1 MIKSRFKI
9 GLLLVV
15 VLSLLCSFITGCS
28 LTRDFDRYLRS
39 VTKPYRFDIVKWEF
53 EAFGVE
59 VSKIFSQKKCDPVDG
74 VEVVTAYFANVDQ
87 IKKLEAEIVAVEAGS
102 RQGDLSVLEDELNG
116 LYQQNAERVDTVEMV
131 LEAQIRD
138 VLSQEGIFNP
148 FHKYVRVGIGFPPVN
163 FELGRPPHLL
173 VISPRDRIESM
184 REVPLLSEISREDME
199 SLEAD
204 VDNQGVS
211 SLVVALGGMATYPSY
226 VTDKASLRFTLDT
239 ATEEWLHQYL
249 SFKPLGFRYV
259 LDLTGI
265 RRDYEIVTMNETL
278 AGMVSKEIGK
288 IVYEKYYVPRETE
301 DITLEKTQSG
311 FDFNQEM
318 REIRRAVDSYLARG
332 EVEQAEEFMEQKRLY
347 LVENGYNIRKLN
359 QAYFAFHGAYA
370 DKPTSVSPIGVEL
383 KQLRSQCDS
392 LKGFL
397 ETVAAMTSRQELA
410 ESLR

>member
-1 MIKSRFKI
+1 MA
-9 GLLLVV
+9 
-15 VLSLLCSFITGCS
+15 VLFLLCSFLTGCT
-28 LTRDFDRYLRS
+28 LTTDFDRYLRS

-53 EAFGVE
+53 EAFGAE
-59 VSKIFSQKKCDPVDG
+59 VSKIFGQKECGSING

-102 RQGDLSVLEDELNG
+102 RQGDLSALEAELNG
-116 LYQQNAERVDTVEMV
+116 IYQQNAEMVDIVEMV
-131 LEAQIRD
+131 LETQIRD
-138 VLSQEGIFNP
+138 VLSREGIFNP
-148 FHKYVRVGIGFPPVN
+148 LHKYVRVGIGFPPVN

-173 VISPRDRIESM
+173 VISPRDRIESK
-184 REVPLLSEISREDME
+184 REVPLLSEMSREDME
-199 SLEAD
+199 SLEAN
-204 VDNQGVS
+204 VDSLGVS

-249 SFKPLGFRYV
+249 AFKPLGFRYV

-278 AGMVSKEIGK
+278 AGMVSKEIGG
-288 IVYEKYYVPRETE
+288 IVYEKYYAPKKTE
-301 DITLEKTQSG
+301 NIALEVTQSG

-318 REIRRAVDSYLARG
+318 REIRRTVDSYLARG
-332 EVEQAEEFMEQKRLY
+332 EIDQAEEFMEQKRLY

-370 DKPTSVSPIGVEL
+370 DKPTSISPIGVEL
-383 KQLRSQCDS
+383 KQLRSQSDS
-392 LKGFL
+392 LKDFI
-397 ETVAAMTSRQELA
+397 ETVAAMTNRQELV
-410 ESLR
+410 ESIR

>member
-1 MIKSRFKI
+1 MA
-9 GLLLVV
+9 
-15 VLSLLCSFITGCS
+15 VLFLLCSFITGCT
-28 LTRDFDRYLRS
+28 LTKDFDKYLRI

-59 VSKIFSQKKCDPVDG
+59 VYKIFSQKQRGSVDD
-74 VEVVTAYFANVDQ
+74 VEVVTAYFANVNQ
-87 IKKLEAEIVAVEAGS
+87 IEKLEAEIIAVEAGS
-102 RQGDLSVLEDELNG
+102 RQGDLSALEDELNG
-116 LYQQNAERVDTVEMV
+116 LYQQNTEMVDTVEMV

-148 FHKYVRVGIGFPPVN
+148 FHKYVRVGIGFPPLS

-184 REVPLLSEISREDME
+184 REVPLLSEMSREDME
-199 SLEAD
+199 RLEAD
-204 VDNQGVS
+204 VDSLGVS

-249 SFKPLGFRYV
+249 AFKPLGFRYV

-265 RRDYEIVTMNETL
+265 RRDYEIVTMNEGL
-278 AGMVSKEIGK
+278 AGMVSKEIGE
-288 IVYEKYYVPRETE
+288 IVYEKYYAPKETE
-301 DITLEKTQSG
+301 DIASEVTESG

-318 REIRRAVDSYLARG
+318 REIRWAVDSYLARG
-332 EVEQAEEFMEQKRLY
+332 EIEQAEEFMEQKRLY
-347 LVENGYNIRKLN
+347 LVENGYHIRKLN

-370 DKPTSVSPIGVEL
+370 DKPTSISPIGVEL

-392 LKGFL
+392 LKDFL
-397 ETVAAMTSRQELA
+397 ETVAAMTSRRELA
-410 ESLR
+410 ESLK

>member
-1 MIKSRFKI
+1 MA
-9 GLLLVV
+9 
-15 VLSLLCSFITGCS
+15 VLFLLCSFITGCT
-28 LTRDFDRYLRS
+28 LTKDFDKYLRI

-59 VSKIFSQKKCDPVDG
+59 VYKIFSQKQRGSVDD
-74 VEVVTAYFANVDQ
+74 VEVVTAYFANVNQ
-87 IKKLEAEIVAVEAGS
+87 IEKLEAEIIAVEAGS
-102 RQGDLSVLEDELNG
+102 RQGDLSALEDELNG
-116 LYQQNAERVDTVEMV
+116 LYQQNTEMVDTVEMV

-148 FHKYVRVGIGFPPVN
+148 FHKYVRVGIGFPPLS

-184 REVPLLSEISREDME
+184 REVPLLSEMSREDME
-199 SLEAD
+199 RLEAD
-204 VDNQGVS
+204 VDSLGVS

-249 SFKPLGFRYV
+249 AFKPLGFRYV

-265 RRDYEIVTMNETL
+265 RRDYEIVTMNEGL
-278 AGMVSKEIGK
+278 AGMVSKEIGE
-288 IVYEKYYVPRETE
+288 IVYEKYYAPKETE
-301 DITLEKTQSG
+301 DIASEVTESG

-318 REIRRAVDSYLARG
+318 REIRWAVDSYLARG
-332 EVEQAEEFMEQKRLY
+332 EIEQAEEFMEQKRLY
-347 LVENGYNIRKLN
+347 LVENGYHIRKLN

-370 DKPTSVSPIGVEL
+370 DKPTSISPIGVEL

-392 LKGFL
+392 LKDFL
-397 ETVAAMTSRQELA
+397 ETVAAMTSRRELD
-410 ESLR
+410 ESLK